1 MTAAND
7 SATTNERTSARVRL
21 RPTMTSDIDFVLTL
35 ERDPENLPFITPWES
50 TQHEAA
56 IRFPDFRH
64 FILEAG
70 PDLEAAGFLILIGCR
85 SQNQSLELKRMVVQG
100 KGAGLGRAA
109 LRAAKKIAFDDL
121 HAHRFWLD
129 VKSRN
134 ARARSLYD
142 SEGFIMEGT
151 LRDAVKQADG
161 FESLHVMSM
170 LRSEFTGRRSLGLE
184 VRA

>member
-1 MTAAND
+1 
-7 SATTNERTSARVRL
+7 
-21 RPTMTSDIDFVLTL
+21 
-35 ERDPENLPFITPWES
+35 
-50 TQHEAA
+50 
-56 IRFPDFRH
+56 
-64 FILEAG
+64 
-70 PDLEAAGFLILIGCR
+70 
-85 SQNQSLELKRMVVQG
+85 MVVQG